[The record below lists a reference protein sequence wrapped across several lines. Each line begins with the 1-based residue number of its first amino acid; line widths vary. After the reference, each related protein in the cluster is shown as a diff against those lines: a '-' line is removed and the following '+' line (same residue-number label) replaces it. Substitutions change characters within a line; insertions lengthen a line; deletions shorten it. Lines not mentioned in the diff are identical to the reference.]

1 MNIVI
6 GSDHG
11 GYELKCVLA
20 EYLKSLNH
28 IVYDVGANS
37 REACDYPDFAF
48 KVAEYVASKQA
59 SFGIMIDGAG
69 IGSAMCANRVEG
81 VLAATCN
88 ELFVTRNAR
97 EHNNANVMCLGSQ
110 VIGPGLAKKLV
121 DVFLETKFEGGRH
134 LKRVDKILTYL
145 NGALSSPQQMIS
157 TIVERVMAVIGNQ
170 DAAAP
175 KAASTFAPGLND
187 SPPRALICED
197 YIKNSCEAGSTLT
210 IKKGTMI
217 TALAMDMARKK
228 KITVLYQ

>member
-20 EYLKSLNH
+20 GYLKSLNH
-28 IVYDVGANS
+28 NVYDVGANS

-48 KVAEYVASKQA
+48 KVAECVAAKRA

-134 LKRVDKILTYL
+134 LKRVDKILAYL

-170 DAAAP
+170 GTGAGQTASSAAADL
-175 KAASTFAPGLND
+175 SGG
-187 SPPRALICED
+187 PRELICED
-197 YIKNSCEAGSTLT
+197 YIKNKCEPGSTLT
-210 IKKGTMI
+210 VKKGTMI
-217 TALAMDMARKK
+217 TSLAMDMARKK